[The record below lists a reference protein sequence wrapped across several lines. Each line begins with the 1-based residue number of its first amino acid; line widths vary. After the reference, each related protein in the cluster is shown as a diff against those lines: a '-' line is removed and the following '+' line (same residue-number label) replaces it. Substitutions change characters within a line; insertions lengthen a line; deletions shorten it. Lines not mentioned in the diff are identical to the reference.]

1 MELLAPSVAAIVWA
15 FVWLQ
20 RERDRKVNLAH
31 AAAIETSS
39 LAIEE
44 QTMQLRSLNERL
56 TAQENHISQLTD
68 KAFR

>member
-1 MELLAPSVAAIVWA
+1 MLTLAPSIAAIVWA

-31 AAAIETSS
+31 AAAIEASS
-39 LAIEE
+39 LAVEE
-44 QTMQLRSLNERL
+44 QTIQLRSLNERL

>member
-1 MELLAPSVAAIVWA
+1 MELMAPSIAAIVWA

-20 RERDRKVNLAH
+20 RERDRKINLAH
-31 AAAIETSS
+31 AAAIEASS

>member
-1 MELLAPSVAAIVWA
+1 MELLAPSIAAIVWA

-31 AAAIETSS
+31 AAAIEASS

>member
-1 MELLAPSVAAIVWA
+1 MELIAPSIAAIVWA

-20 RERDRKVNLAH
+20 RERDRKVNQAH
-31 AAAIETSS
+31 AAAIEAHT

-44 QTMQLRSLNERL
+44 QTFKLRNLDERL
-56 TAQENHISQLTD
+56 AAQENHISQLTD

>member
-1 MELLAPSVAAIVWA
+1 MELIAPSIAAIVWA

-20 RERDRKVNLAH
+20 RERDRKINQAH
-31 AAAIETSS
+31 AAAIEASS

-44 QTMQLRSLNERL
+44 QTFKLRNLDERL
-56 TAQENHISQLTD
+56 AAQENHISQLTD

>member
-1 MELLAPSVAAIVWA
+1 MELMAPSIAAIVWA

-31 AAAIETSS
+31 AAAIEASS

-44 QTMQLRSLNERL
+44 QTIQLRSLNERL